1 MSRRALAVLWLVLG
15 VAVWSGFYDIY
26 VSRGAHEYL
35 QRMREHEL
43 GRGPDP
49 DMIGVMAEAQRS
61 GVQAATIWTTII
73 VGAGWGTIW
82 VLTRAKVR
90 TSKFEVRG

>member
-1 MSRRALAVLWLVLG
+1 MSRRTLAVLWLVLG

-35 QRMREHEL
+35 QKMREHEL

-49 DMIGVMAEAQRS
+49 DMIGVMAEAQRA
-61 GVQAATIWTTII
+61 GVRAATIWSTII
-73 VGAGWGTIW
+73 VGAGWGTI
-82 VLTRAKVR
+82 LLSSKSKVR
-90 TSKFEVRG
+90 SS